1 MAADPTCST
10 GIPSKSPP
18 SVGDACCKKECG
30 RCGGT
35 GCGGFPGGAA
45 SCCTGTIVSAGKSC
59 YTSDPPCVVTDP
71 PHPSGS
77 SVSVTVGAARATVAE
92 EYVSFTIDTSTW
104 PRVDFSNTTLGLVA
118 KALSPAHLRV
128 GGTQEDYE
136 IYALGADVN
145 ASCSNLPSPMT
156 DYRCHVVNETL
167 WTTLLDFCGDNN
179 LTLVFGLN
187 DMYGR
192 PTKTKPEKQLCSHSS
207 CPPHNQSNLKE
218 LLKWTAA
225 NRPGAPI
232 YAFELGNELNTVLGS
247 SVGAKA
253 QAGDLN
259 ALAEVVSAVWP
270 DAGGRPKVIGPD
282 THSSAE
288 FSSSGRAW
296 FEEFVKTAHA
306 VTHFTFHMYSLGNG
320 PSLDPKNL
328 AASFLNPQALDKSGD
343 GGRTIAG
350 IVRDHAPGAETWVGE
365 TAAANNGGQSGITDT
380 YIDGFWYLDQRWGRS
395 GRAPTFSS
403 RRPQHPFRWGRWPP
417 PASPYS

>member
-232 YAFELGNELNTVLGS
+232 YAFELGNELNSVLNG

-253 QAGDLN
+253 QAEDFI
-259 ALAEVVSAVWP
+259 ALSKVVESVWPSGRRPKLVGPDPLSGALFEKSVQGQTWWGNFSAAAGSVVSS
-270 DAGGRPKVIGPD
+270 
-282 THSSAE
+282 H
-288 FSSSGRAW
+288 
-296 FEEFVKTAHA
+296 
-306 VTHFTFHMYSLGNG
+306 TFHMYIFGNAKYIDPDRLGEW
-320 PSLDPKNL
+320 
-328 AASFLNPQALDKSGD
+328 FLSPTRLDKSYT
-343 GGRTIAG
+343 GGVIATG
-350 IVRDHAPGAETWVGE
+350 IVGKTAPGTDVWAGE
-365 TAAANNGGQSGITDT
+365 TAAAYDGGLSGVTDT
-380 YIDGFWYLDQRWGRS
+380 YVDGFWYLDQRGAAAAGCRPPS
-395 GRAPTFSS
+395 APPSS
-403 RRPQHPFRWGRWPP
+403 RP
-417 PASPYS
+417 PAWMAALLAV